1 MISYGKQHLDKE
13 DIEAV
18 VKVLEGDWL
27 TQGPAIKNFEDK
39 LSAYF
44 NSKYCSVVS
53 NGTAALH
60 LTSLALGWN
69 KDDYVI
75 TTPITFLADANAIVY
90 SGATPLFVDIEADS
104 YTIDVKIIY
113 DLLKKDRKKKRRI
126 KAIIAV
132 DYAGHPC
139 DWKTLRDIADEFEV
153 QLINDNCHAMGAEY
167 FSDAGYAAFYADCVI
182 QSYHPVKHITTGEGG
197 SVLTNIKEIDKKIKT
212 LRTHGINRDGIADN
226 GPWYYEMHELGYN
239 YRLTDIQAA
248 LGISQLLKL
257 EKFLKKRHQIAADY
271 TKALNKYDGILTPPE
286 KSIIKHAYHLYP
298 LLIDFEKFDIN
309 KIQFFREMKKRG
321 INLQVHYIPVHLQP
335 FYRKNFGCMEGNH
348 PIAEDFYLKEVSLPI
363 YPDLL
368 KIDQKKVILAIKDI
382 LKIK

>member
-1 MISYGKQHLDKE
+1 M
-13 DIEAV
+13 
-18 VKVLEGDWL
+18 
-27 TQGPAIKNFEDK
+27 
-39 LSAYF
+39 
-44 NSKYCSVVS
+44 
-53 NGTAALH
+53 
-60 LTSLALGWN
+60 
-69 KDDYVI
+69 
-75 TTPITFLADANAIVY
+75 
-90 SGATPLFVDIEADS
+90 
-104 YTIDVKIIY
+104 
-113 DLLKKDRKKKRRI
+113 
-126 KAIIAV
+126 
-132 DYAGHPC
+132 
-139 DWKTLRDIADEFEV
+139 
-153 QLINDNCHAMGAEY
+153 
-167 FSDAGYAAFYADCVI
+167 
-182 QSYHPVKHITTGEGG
+182 
-197 SVLTNIKEIDKKIKT
+197 VLTNSKEIKIRLDI
-212 LRTHGINRDGIADN
+212 LRNN
-226 GPWYYEMHELGYN
+226 GTTRNKRLFIQKNFQPWKYEMQSLGYN
-239 YRLTDIQAA
+239 YRMTDIQAA